1 MRTVNPRN
9 MFAACV
15 FLSVIVCPAVG
26 NIIYVNEDATGSNNG
41 TSWQNAYTDLQSA
54 LSRAVTYD
62 QILVAAGTYKPG
74 TYPNDSFCMENGVG
88 IYGGFPDSGDPNMA
102 DRDWHSN
109 PTILSGDIGV
119 EGYNQD
125 NCRHVFTIPSGRIWT
140 TELSLTALP
149 SPPATAL
156 TQMVRACITRIAH
169 RRFPTALSSATSLS
183 TAARCITSTTLHQ
196 S

>member
-1 MRTVNPRN
+1 MRIANPRN
-9 MFAACV
+9 MLAACV
-15 FLSVIVCPAVG
+15 FLSVIVCPTAG
-26 NIIYVNEDATGSNNG
+26 NLIYVNKDATGSNNG

-125 NCRHVFTIPSGRIWT
+125 NCRHVFYHPSGT
-140 TELSLTALP
+140 NLSNSAVLDGFTITAGYSTYTDGAGMYNEDC
-149 SPPATAL
+149 SPTISNC
-156 TQMVRACITRIAH
+156 TFVGNIAVNGGG
-169 RRFPTALSSATSLS
+169 
-183 TAARCITSTTLHQ
+183 IY
-196 S
+196 